1 MARILVV
8 DDSPTEVHQLAEI
21 LRRHGHDVIS
31 AETGREG
38 VQMAQSEQPDL
49 ILMDVVMPEINGF
62 QATRQIARGDLTR
75 HIPVIIVSSKDQDA
89 DRVWG
94 ERQGARGYLTKPV
107 KEGDLMASVHG
118 VLRG

>member
-31 AETGREG
+31 AETGRQG
-38 VQMAQSEQPDL
+38 VQLAESEQPDL

-62 QATRQIARGDLTR
+62 QATRQISRSEHTR

-107 KEGDLMASVHG
+107 RESDLMASVHG
-118 VLRG
+118 VLQG